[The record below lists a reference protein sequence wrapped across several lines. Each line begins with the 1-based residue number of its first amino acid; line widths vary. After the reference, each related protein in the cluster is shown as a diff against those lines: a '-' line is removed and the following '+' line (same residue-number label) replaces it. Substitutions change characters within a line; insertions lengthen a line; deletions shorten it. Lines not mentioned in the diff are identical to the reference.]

1 MKFEK
6 NTGKKSIML
15 QNFME
20 RADREFGYPIPQD
33 YLSFLEIGEF
43 EPAAGKYYATDNGNV
58 LEISEWFTPDN
69 IPAIF
74 KNCRE
79 EKMIEAYQ
87 LPVLESCGCTVVLS
101 CNFDKGTYGHV
112 LLRTSTGYYD
122 ESINENIYE
131 EPEFV
136 AESFTAVIHNLKDA
150 EEQEEMGLL

>member
-20 RADREFGYPIPQD
+20 WADREFGYPIPQE
-33 YLSFLEIGEF
+33 YLSFLEKGEL
-43 EPAAGKYYATDNGNV
+43 EPPGGKYYATDNGNV

-101 CNFDKGTYGHV
+101 CNSDKYTYGHV

-131 EPEFV
+131 EPEYV
-136 AESFTAVIHNLKDA
+136 AESFTAVIRNLKDA
-150 EEQEEMGLL
+150 EELEEMGLL

>member
-20 RADREFGYPIPQD
+20 WADREFGYPIPQD

-43 EPAAGKYYATDNGNV
+43 EPAAGKYYVTDDGNV

-69 IPAIF
+69 IPAIY
-74 KNCRE
+74 KNCRD
-79 EKMIEAYQ
+79 EKMIEVYQ

-101 CNFDKGTYGHV
+101 CNSDKDTYGHV

-150 EEQEEMGLL
+150 EELEEMGLL

>member
-20 RADREFGYPIPQD
+20 WADREFGYPIPQE

-58 LEISEWFTPDN
+58 LEISEWFTP
-69 IPAIF
+69 
-74 KNCRE
+74 
-79 EKMIEAYQ
+79 
-87 LPVLESCGCTVVLS
+87 
-101 CNFDKGTYGHV
+101 GHV

-136 AESFTAVIHNLKDA
+136 AESFTAVIRNLKDA
-150 EEQEEMGLL
+150 EELEEMGLL

>member
-1 MKFEK
+1 M
-6 NTGKKSIML
+6 MR
-15 QNFME
+15 QNFKDW
-20 RADREFGYPIPQD
+20 ADREFGYPIPQE
-33 YLSFLEIGEF
+33 YLSFLEKGEP
-43 EPAAGKYYATDNGNV
+43 EPAGRKYYVTDEGNA

-69 IPAIF
+69 IPVIY

-101 CNFDKGTYGHV
+101 CNSDKDTYGHV

-131 EPEFV
+131 ELEFV
-136 AESFTAVIHNLKDA
+136 AENFAVIICNLKDA
-150 EEQEEMGLL
+150 EELEEMGLL